1 MKPEPAINV
10 LGSELRVCST
20 RPLTGF
26 FRDGHCQTCAEDHGC
41 HTVCVEVSE
50 AFLRWQAEAGN
61 DLTTPRPEYD
71 FPGLRAGDRW
81 CVCASRWR
89 DAVESG
95 VAAPVVLAATHQRT
109 LEIVPLT
116 QLRAHACG

>member
-1 MKPEPAINV
+1 MEPEPAINV
-10 LGSELRVCST
+10 LGGELRVCST

-50 AFLRWQAEAGN
+50 AFLAWQAEAGN
-61 DLTTPRPEYD
+61 DLSTPRPAYD
-71 FPGLRAGDRW
+71 FPGLRPGDRW

-89 DAVESG
+89 DAVEAG

-109 LEIVPLT
+109 LELVPLA
-116 QLRAHACG
+116 QLRDHACG